1 MRARLPALANEPM
14 VYAGRLD
21 PMAEGVLLVLTGAD
35 RFALPAHLAH
45 PKEYVATFLFGV
57 ESDTHDA
64 LGRLAPTSLF
74 APTPDR
80 CADAVAGLTGTH
92 SLPMPVW
99 SAYRV
104 KGRALHTWARLG
116 RLAEIVVPLRDMTVS
131 EVVFHATEEVRVTAL
146 LPDIRTRISR
156 VNGDFR
162 QTEALADWELR
173 ALEDP
178 PILLVRATVT
188 VTSGTY
194 IRALAQAMGAR
205 LGCGALLLALRRTRV
220 GPYAE
225 REAAPQAPPEATLAG

>member
-1 MRARLPALANEPM
+1 M

-35 RFALPAHLAH
+35 RFALPVHLTH
-45 PKEYVATFLFGV
+45 TKEYVATFLFGV
-57 ESDTHDA
+57 ESDTYDA
-64 LGRLAPTSLF
+64 LGRLAPASPI
-74 APTPDR
+74 APKPDR
-80 CADAVAGLTGTH
+80 CADAVASLPGTH

-104 KGRALHTWARLG
+104 KGRPLHTWARLG
-116 RLAEIVVPLRDMTVS
+116 RLAEIVVPMRDMTVLDS
-131 EVVFHATEEVRVTAL
+131 AFHATEDVHVPTIIA
-146 LPDIRTRISR
+146 DIHARISS

-162 QTEALADWELR
+162 QAEAVADWELR
-173 ALEDP
+173 AQMDP
-178 PILLVRATVT
+178 PAVLVHATLT

-205 LGCGALLLALRRTRV
+205 LGCGALLLSLRRTRV

-225 REAAPQAPPEATLAG
+225 AEVSPDTELG